1 MSYASPAAQ
10 QLDFFKKQSP
20 VASLAPLR
28 TLYRSYRLWF
38 QLGAIG
44 LALSGLIL
52 AVATWLTCPV
62 TTISS
67 IGISLDFQG
76 AQQGKYSHGLPFSPE
91 DLLDQ
96 SLLEKLYQK
105 NQLQQWLDFNS
116 FKNAL
121 SINQSGAA
129 LNGLRREYE
138 SKLGNAKLS
147 GLERQNLE
155 AEFQSRLKTATSSL
169 FTISW
174 TEYGRHARQP
184 PRAVRQKVLEDL
196 PLLWAEIAISQK
208 RVLLF
213 PTSFPSL
220 EGWTSDGGAMASD
233 PTETVA
239 FLSRRMKVLEK
250 GLAAIE
256 LLPGAK
262 QATLP
267 DGTSLIDLQ
276 VRLRA
281 FDEQLLPA
289 LRQRFFAGA
298 ASEQALK
305 QLLTIL
311 EGIEQEHT
319 GQLSL
324 ASDRL
329 KALTQTYQDY
339 LVSMSADTATP
350 TPLSANS
357 GANQVSGETQGQDSF
372 LSQLL
377 DFARSTA
384 DQPYRQ
390 KWVDQISQSRLE
402 VGRLEVMVNK
412 DKDNIAQ
419 ARIALA
425 AKVLEKTKGLVSSVI
440 QPPPPKNDRAVR
452 TDEATIG
459 AKELNTLRK
468 LSEDSKNLVAIISEN
483 YIGQSPTLFS
493 ISQPFR
499 VGEIRALKATTLLI
513 GVGTWLIL
521 GSTVLALLVFVHS
534 RIHANLR
541 KP

>member
-1 MSYASPAAQ
+1 MSYVSPAPQ
-10 QLDFFKKQSP
+10 QLDFFRKQP
-20 VASLAPLR
+20 PIASLAPLR

-44 LALSGLIL
+44 LALSGLCLAL
-52 AVATWLTCPV
+52 AVWFTCPV

-96 SLLEKLYQK
+96 SLLENLYEK

-121 SINQSGAA
+121 SINQSGVA
-129 LNGLRREYE
+129 LNELRREYE

-155 AEFQSRLKTATSSL
+155 AEFQSRLKTASSSL

-184 PRAVRQKVLEDL
+184 PRAVQQKVLEDL
-196 PLLWAEIAISQK
+196 PLLWAETAISQK

-220 EGWTSDGGAMASD
+220 VGWTSDGGSMVSD
-233 PTETVA
+233 PADTVA
-239 FLSRRMKVLEK
+239 FLSRRMKVVEK
-250 GLAAIE
+250 GLEEIE
-256 LLPGAK
+256 RLPGAR
-262 QATLP
+262 QAALL

-281 FDEQLLPA
+281 FDEQSLPA
-289 LRQRFFAGA
+289 LRERFFAGA

-305 QLLTIL
+305 QLLTTL
-311 EGIEQEHT
+311 EGMQQEHE

-339 LVSMSADTATP
+339 LAGMSADASTP
-350 TPLSANS
+350 IPAGANS

-402 VGRLEVMVNK
+402 VGRLDVLVNK
-412 DKDNIAQ
+412 DRENVAQ
-419 ARIALA
+419 ARVSLA
-425 AKVLEKTKGLVSSVI
+425 AKVLKKTKGLVSSAI
-440 QPPPPKNDRAVR
+440 QPPPPGEDRAVR
-452 TDEATIG
+452 TEDAGIG
-459 AKELNTLRK
+459 AKELNVLRK
-468 LSEDSKNLVAIISEN
+468 LSEDSKSLVAIISQN
-483 YIGQSPTLFS
+483 YIGQSPSLVS
-493 ISQPFR
+493 ISQPFW
-499 VGEIRALKATTLLI
+499 VGEIRTIKATTIVI
-513 GVGTWLIL
+513 GAGTWLIL
-521 GSTVLALLVFVHS
+521 GSVVFVLLVLAHS
-534 RIHANLR
+534 RVHANLR

>member
-10 QLDFFKKQSP
+10 QLDFFRKQSP
-20 VASLAPLR
+20 VSSLAPLR

-52 AVATWLTCPV
+52 AVAVWFTCPV

-67 IGISLDFQG
+67 IEISLDFQG

-96 SLLEKLYQK
+96 SLLEKLYEK
-105 NQLQQWLDFNS
+105 HQLKQWLDFNS

-121 SINQSGAA
+121 SINQSGKA
-129 LNGLRREYE
+129 LNELRREYE
-138 SKLGNAKLS
+138 SKLGNAKLTA
-147 GLERQNLE
+147 LERQNLE

-169 FTISW
+169 YTISW
-174 TEYGRHARQP
+174 TEYGRHARTP
-184 PRAVRQKVLEDL
+184 HRAVRQKVLEDL
-196 PLLWAEIAISQK
+196 PLLWAETAISQK

-220 EGWTSDGGAMASD
+220 VGWTPNGGAMVSD

-239 FLSRRMKVLEK
+239 SLSRRMKIVEK
-250 GLAAIE
+250 GLAVIE

-262 QATLP
+262 QAALA

-319 GQLSL
+319 GQLFL

-329 KALTQTYQDY
+329 KALIQTYQDY
-339 LVSMSADTATP
+339 LAAMTADASTP
-350 TPLSANS
+350 IPAGANS
-357 GANQVSGETQGQDSF
+357 GTNQVSGETQGQDSF

-402 VGRLEVMVNK
+402 VGRLEVLVNK
-412 DKDNIAQ
+412 DKENVAQ
-419 ARIALA
+419 ARVALA
-425 AKVLEKTKGLVSSVI
+425 AKVLEKTKGSVSSAI
-440 QPPPPKNDRAVR
+440 QPPPLMEDRAVR
-452 TDEATIG
+452 TEDAIVG
-459 AKELNTLRK
+459 AKESNVLRK
-468 LSEDSKNLVAIISEN
+468 LSEDSKSLVAIISQN
-483 YIGQSPTLFS
+483 YIGQSPVLFS
-493 ISQPFR
+493 ISQPFW
-499 VGEIRALKATTLLI
+499 VGEIRAIKAISLMI

-521 GSTVLALLVFVHS
+521 GSAVLALLVFVHS

-541 KP
+541 KL

>member
-10 QLDFFKKQSP
+10 QLDFFRKQSP

-38 QLGAIG
+38 QLGTIG

-52 AVATWLTCPV
+52 TVAIWFTSPV

-67 IGISLDFQG
+67 IEVSFDFQG

-96 SLLEKLYQK
+96 SLLEKLYEK
-105 NQLQQWLDFNS
+105 HQLQQWLDFNS

-121 SINQSGAA
+121 SISQLGGA
-129 LNGLRREYE
+129 LNKLRREYD
-138 SKLGNAKLS
+138 SKLGNAKLT
-147 GLERQNLE
+147 GLDRQNLE
-155 AEFQSRLKTATSSL
+155 AEFQSRLRTAASSL

-196 PLLWAEIAISQK
+196 PLLWAETAISEK
-208 RVLLF
+208 KVLLF
-213 PTSFPSL
+213 PTGLPSL
-220 EGWTSDGGAMASD
+220 VGWTPNEGAMSTD

-239 FLSRRMKVLEK
+239 SLSRRMNIVKK
-250 GLAAIE
+250 GLAVIE

-262 QATLP
+262 QAVLP
-267 DGTSLIDLQ
+267 DGTSLIDVQ
-276 VRLRA
+276 ARLRA

-289 LRQRFFAGA
+289 LRQRLFACA

-305 QLLTIL
+305 QLLAIL

-339 LVSMSADTATP
+339 LAGMSADASTSTLAG
-350 TPLSANS
+350 ANS
-357 GANQVSGETQGQDSF
+357 GTNQVSGETQGQDSF

-402 VGRLEVMVNK
+402 VGRLEVVVNE
-412 DKDNIAQ
+412 DKENVAQ
-419 ARIALA
+419 ARVALA
-425 AKVLEKTKGLVSSVI
+425 AKVLEKTKGWVSSAI
-440 QPPPPKNDRAVR
+440 QPPPPREDRAVR
-452 TDEATIG
+452 TEDETVG
-459 AKELNTLRK
+459 AKELNVLRK
-468 LSEDSKNLVAIISEN
+468 LSEDSKSLAAIISQN
-483 YIGQSPTLFS
+483 YIGQSPALFS
-493 ISQPFR
+493 ISRPFW
-499 VGEIRALKATTLLI
+499 VGEIRPIKATAVLI

-521 GSTVLALLVFVHS
+521 GSAAFVLLVLVYS

>member
-1 MSYASPAAQ
+1 
-10 QLDFFKKQSP
+10 
-20 VASLAPLR
+20 
-28 TLYRSYRLWF
+28 
-38 QLGAIG
+38 
-44 LALSGLIL
+44 
-52 AVATWLTCPV
+52 
-62 TTISS
+62 
-67 IGISLDFQG
+67 
-76 AQQGKYSHGLPFSPE
+76 
-91 DLLDQ
+91 
-96 SLLEKLYQK
+96 
-105 NQLQQWLDFNS
+105 
-116 FKNAL
+116 
-121 SINQSGAA
+121 
-129 LNGLRREYE
+129 
-138 SKLGNAKLS
+138 
-147 GLERQNLE
+147 
-155 AEFQSRLKTATSSL
+155 
-169 FTISW
+169 
-174 TEYGRHARQP
+174 
-184 PRAVRQKVLEDL
+184 
-196 PLLWAEIAISQK
+196 
-208 RVLLF
+208 
-213 PTSFPSL
+213 
-220 EGWTSDGGAMASD
+220 
-233 PTETVA
+233 
-239 FLSRRMKVLEK
+239 MKVLEK

-329 KALTQTYQDY
+329 KALIQTYQNY
-339 LVSMSADTATP
+339 LVSVSADTVTA

-402 VGRLEVMVNK
+402 VGRLEVLVNK
-412 DKDNIAQ
+412 DKENVAQ

-425 AKVLEKTKGLVSSVI
+425 AKVLEKTKGSVSSAI
-440 QPPPPKNDRAVR
+440 QPPPPRNDRAVR

-459 AKELNTLRK
+459 AKELDTLRE
-468 LSEDSKNLVAIISEN
+468 LSEDSKNLAAIISQN
-483 YIGQSPTLFS
+483 YIGQSPALFS
-493 ISQPFR
+493 ISQPFW

-521 GSTVLALLVFVHS
+521 GSAVLALLVFVNS

-541 KP
+541 KL

>member
-10 QLDFFKKQSP
+10 QLDFFRKQSP
-20 VASLAPLR
+20 VASLAPLG

-38 QLGAIG
+38 PLGAIG

-52 AVATWLTCPV
+52 AVTVWFTCPV
-62 TTISS
+62 TTIST

-76 AQQGKYSHGLPFSPE
+76 AQQGRYSHGLPFSPE
-91 DLLDQ
+91 DLLDN
-96 SLLEKLYQK
+96 SLLENLYQK
-105 NQLQQWLDFNS
+105 HQLQQWFDFDS

-129 LNGLRREYE
+129 LAELRREYE

-169 FTISW
+169 FTLSW
-174 TEYGRHARQP
+174 TEYGRIARQP
-184 PRAVRQKVLEDL
+184 PGAVRQKVLEDL
-196 PLLWAEIAISQK
+196 PLLWAETAISQK

-250 GLAAIE
+250 GLAGIE

-311 EGIEQEHT
+311 EGVEQEHA

-339 LVSMSADTATP
+339 LASMSADAATP
-350 TPLSANS
+350 TPVGANS
-357 GANQVSGETQGQDSF
+357 GANQVAGETQGQDSF

-384 DQPYRQ
+384 DQPYLQ
-390 KWVDQISQSRLE
+390 KWVDQISESRLE

-412 DKDNIAQ
+412 DKENIAQ

-425 AKVLEKTKGLVSSVI
+425 AKVLEKTKGSVSSAL
-440 QPPPPKNDRAVR
+440 QPPPPRNDRAVR

-459 AKELNTLRK
+459 AKELNILRK
-468 LSEDSKNLVAIISEN
+468 ISEDSKALVAIISQN
-483 YIGQSPTLFS
+483 YIGQSPALFS

-499 VGEIRALKATTLLI
+499 VEEIRALKAITLLL

-521 GSTVLALLVFVHS
+521 GSAVLALLVLVHS

>member
-10 QLDFFKKQSP
+10 QLDFFRKQSP

-52 AVATWLTCPV
+52 AVTVWFTCPV
-62 TTISS
+62 TTIST

-96 SLLEKLYQK
+96 SLLENLYQK
-105 NQLQQWLDFNS
+105 HQLQQWLDFNS
-116 FKNAL
+116 FKNSL
-121 SINQSGAA
+121 SINQSGKV
-129 LNGLRREYE
+129 LNELRREYE

-174 TEYGRHARQP
+174 TEYGSIARQP

-196 PLLWAEIAISQK
+196 PLLWAETAISQK

-250 GLAAIE
+250 GLAVIE

-289 LRQRFFAGA
+289 L
-298 ASEQALK
+298 
-305 QLLTIL
+305 
-311 EGIEQEHT
+311 
-319 GQLSL
+319 
-324 ASDRL
+324 
-329 KALTQTYQDY
+329 
-339 LVSMSADTATP
+339 LV
-350 TPLSANS
+350 LRRKK
-357 GANQVSGETQGQDSF
+357 
-372 LSQLL
+372 L
-377 DFARSTA
+377 D
-384 DQPYRQ
+384 
-390 KWVDQISQSRLE
+390 
-402 VGRLEVMVNK
+402 
-412 DKDNIAQ
+412 
-419 ARIALA
+419 
-425 AKVLEKTKGLVSSVI
+425 
-440 QPPPPKNDRAVR
+440 
-452 TDEATIG
+452 
-459 AKELNTLRK
+459 
-468 LSEDSKNLVAIISEN
+468 
-483 YIGQSPTLFS
+483 
-493 ISQPFR
+493 
-499 VGEIRALKATTLLI
+499 
-513 GVGTWLIL
+513 
-521 GSTVLALLVFVHS
+521 
-534 RIHANLR
+534 
-541 KP
+541 

>member
-1 MSYASPAAQ
+1 
-10 QLDFFKKQSP
+10 
-20 VASLAPLR
+20 
-28 TLYRSYRLWF
+28 
-38 QLGAIG
+38 
-44 LALSGLIL
+44 
-52 AVATWLTCPV
+52 
-62 TTISS
+62 
-67 IGISLDFQG
+67 LDFQG
-76 AQQGKYSHGLPFSPE
+76 ATQGRYSHGLPFSPE
-91 DLLDQ
+91 DFLDKA
-96 SLLEKLYQK
+96 LLEKLYEK

-121 SINQSGAA
+121 SINQSGKA
-129 LNGLRREYE
+129 LNELRREYE

-155 AEFQSRLKTATSSL
+155 AEFQSRLKSATSSL

-174 TEYGRHARQP
+174 TEYGRIARQP

-196 PLLWAEIAISQK
+196 PLLWAETAISQK

-220 EGWTSDGGAMASD
+220 EGWTSDEGAMASG

-239 FLSRRMKVLEK
+239 FLSRRMRILEK
-250 GLAAIE
+250 GLAEIE

-339 LVSMSADTATP
+339 LVSLSADTATP

-402 VGRLEVMVNK
+402 VGRLEVLVNK
-412 DKDNIAQ
+412 DRENVAQ
-419 ARIALA
+419 ARVSLA
-425 AKVLEKTKGLVSSVI
+425 AKVLKKTKGLVSSAI
-440 QPPPPKNDRAVR
+440 QPPPPREDRAVR
-452 TDEATIG
+452 TEDAGIG
-459 AKELNTLRK
+459 AKELNILRK
-468 LSEDSKNLVAIISEN
+468 LSEDSKSLVATISQN
-483 YIGQSPTLFS
+483 YIGQSPSLFS
-493 ISQPFR
+493 ISRPFW
-499 VGEIRALKATTLLI
+499 VGEIRAIKATSVMI

-521 GSTVLALLVFVHS
+521 GSTVLALFVFVQS